1 MLRLTVDNEGD
12 TAGDGANSIVRPAL
26 VNSLVRRE
34 NSPDLERFLLGALH
48 HHPVL
53 LGPGEGW
60 PGVAPHLAPQ
70 TDVVALPGGDVLG
83 VLEEER
89 LDCNKFKS
97 NKASGQN
104 YWYN

>member
-1 MLRLTVDNEGD
+1 MDNEGD
-12 TAGDGANSIVRPAL
+12 AARHGANSIVRPAL

-34 NSPDLERFLLGALH
+34 DSPDLERTLLGALH

-60 PGVAPHLAPQ
+60 PGVASHLALQ
-70 TDVVALPGGDVLG
+70 ADIVALPGGDILG

-89 LDCNKFKS
+89 LDCNKLKS

-104 YWYN
+104 SSLLV